1 MEVMADSER
10 PLDGDDVMADSSPH
24 RLEAVETPREEFSR
38 LMREHYRELLVYARA
53 VVGDHHAGQDLVQEA
68 LVSAYRGFER
78 FDRSQDFGA
87 WMRGI
92 VKHKCLDWFR
102 KRKRMPLPDTEFVD
116 LEIDIA
122 AWQRFRESE
131 GAKEN
136 QRSLFS
142 ALENCVSLLPEGLR
156 EAVRQ
161 FYFAEQ
167 SGDESATALG
177 IPPATLRKRLERARG
192 RLQECLASKL

>member
-1 MEVMADSER
+1 MEVMADSES
-10 PLDGDDVMADSSPH
+10 PLDGDDVMADPSPH

-68 LVSAYRGFER
+68 LVSAYRGFDR
-78 FDRSQDFGA
+78 FDRNQDFGA

-102 KRKRMPLPDTEFVD
+102 KRKRTPLPDTEFVD

-142 ALENCVSLLPEGLR
+142 ALDHCVSLLPEGLR

-161 FYFAEQ
+161 FFTGLFHGLFNTGATGLK
-167 SGDESATALG
+167 GDPHHLSRPYVEMPC
-177 IPPATLRKRLERARG
+177 II
-192 RLQECLASKL
+192 